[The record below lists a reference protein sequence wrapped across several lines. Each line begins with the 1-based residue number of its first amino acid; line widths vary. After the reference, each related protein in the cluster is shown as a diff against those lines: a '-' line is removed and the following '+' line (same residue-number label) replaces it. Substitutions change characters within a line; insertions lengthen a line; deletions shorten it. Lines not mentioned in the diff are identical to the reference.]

1 MRAGFSAIFIASSLL
16 APLGAQAQQAQPQR
30 APIDVGRYE
39 YETYCAVCH
48 GKDGKGGGP
57 FSMLVTKKVPDLTLM
72 QKNNGGV
79 FPFAETYNVISADV
93 ELPGHGTR
101 EMPIWG
107 DVYRDRAIA
116 QLGPYSP
123 DIPAF
128 VRGRIIAL
136 IGHISTMQQK

>member
-1 MRAGFSAIFIASSLL
+1 MRAAFTGLFVGAFALVLPAIE
-16 APLGAQAQQAQPQR
+16 AQAQTRGA
-30 APIDVGRYE
+30 DVGRTE
-39 YETYCAVCH
+39 FETYCAVCH

-72 QKNNGGV
+72 QKNNSGV
-79 FPFAETYNVISADV
+79 FPFAQTYDIISGDADM
-93 ELPGHGTR
+93 PGHGTR

-116 QLGPYSP
+116 ELGPYNP
-123 DIPAF
+123 NIPSY

-136 IGHISTMQQK
+136 IGHISTLQQK